1 MDGLIVGDCLPTLQ
15 AMDGGSVDL
24 IFADPPFN
32 IGYRYDLHN
41 DRQKREEYLGWSHQ
55 WLRECVRLLR
65 RTGSLFVAISDESC
79 AELKLMLDQFGLS
92 FRNWIIWKYTFG
104 RHQERRF
111 GRDHTHI
118 LYYTAHPDRFIFNA
132 EDIRI
137 ESERQRLGD
146 RRANPAGRVP
156 GDVWEG
162 PRLTGNNRERTGHP
176 CQMPESILERIIR
189 AASNVGDL
197 VFDPFAGSGTTLAV
211 AKRLG
216 RRWLGCEIS
225 PAYAAAA
232 TQRIGKVR
240 PEV

>member
-1 MDGLIVGDCLPTLQ
+1 MAAGLVLAIVIVAAFNRVVKETPLSIPKRIVAGNQALAAQGFGSIHFRLGRRGDLEI
-15 AMDGGSVDL
+15 A
-24 IFADPPFN
+24 
-32 IGYRYDLHN
+32 
-41 DRQKREEYLGWSHQ
+41 
-55 WLRECVRLLR
+55 
-65 RTGSLFVAISDESC
+65 
-79 AELKLMLDQFGLS
+79 GLVTDS
-92 FRNWIIWKYTFG
+92 
-104 RHQERRF
+104 
-111 GRDHTHI
+111 
-118 LYYTAHPDRFIFNA
+118 A
-132 EDIRI
+132 
-137 ESERQRLGD
+137 ERQRLGD